1 MEALGGAPGVR
12 SARYAGMHGDDAAN
26 NAKLIA
32 DLRICG
38 EENAAAAYHCALV
51 LALEDGHEL
60 TAEGTCSGYIRP
72 EARGTGGFGYDP
84 YFYLSDGRS
93 MAELTREE
101 KHEISHRGT
110 ALKRM
115 KVQLEKFLRTR

>member
-1 MEALGGAPGVR
+1 MLP
-12 SARYAGMHGDDAAN
+12 
-26 NAKLIA
+26 L
-32 DLRICG
+32 
-38 EENAAAAYHCALV
+38 LV

-93 MAELTREE
+93 MAELTCEE